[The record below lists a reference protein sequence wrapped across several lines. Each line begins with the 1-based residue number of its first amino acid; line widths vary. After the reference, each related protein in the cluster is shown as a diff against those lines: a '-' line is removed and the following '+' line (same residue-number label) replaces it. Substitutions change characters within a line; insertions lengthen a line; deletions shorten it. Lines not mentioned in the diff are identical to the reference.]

1 MKKEI
6 KVGDIETVDFI
17 KNEKGGKPVCR
28 INGRV
33 AFIDNKVK
41 SFVAPCSTWV
51 VEVSVVNEKVLCVV
65 PLFKERTAKQNQVIF
80 KEKLQELKQMPKQHK
95 KKEQKVGQYLSFQ
108 ELKAIKTA

>member
-17 KNEKGGKPVCR
+17 KNEKGGKPICR

-33 AFIDNKVK
+33 AFIDNNVK

-51 VEVSVVNEKVLCVV
+51 VEVSIVNEKVLCVV
-65 PLFKERTAKQNQVIF
+65 PLFKERSAKENQVIIDA
-80 KEKLQELKQMPKQHK
+80 KLQELRPAPKERK
-95 KKEQKVGQYLSFQ
+95 KKTPTHTQYKSFQ
-108 ELKAIKTA
+108 EIKQEVKP